1 MKKNDINLSDE
12 EMERILNDYKSKN
25 KNPSS
30 ENPEERSEAER
41 NNKKSKKTIDEK
53 ELKKQT
59 ETVQTLRE
67 KISAI
72 KTNRIKRFYYECC
85 LCFHETKLSFI
96 KDGDHPDNP
105 LILLLICILL
115 PYDIWAKKT
124 AGLLLRCIASP
135 FMREYVFSCCKFS
148 LLSLIVFFVLA
159 MLMALDYVKDDWFLL
174 VLFFFVVIPLGILIA
189 LVGGMPT
196 PALEYMDK
204 RKGYP
209 AITSNMSVGSVDSFR
224 TAITGGDELWEPLT
238 QINLVS
244 EKEYH
249 IFPVMLQCNVL
260 SEDHEPKS
268 SLKQKPISLV
278 TNYDIDDNEIAG
290 VFVSNQMNLTK
301 DQKSEYRF
309 PLKLLLEDELLD
321 LLNELLVLEPSME
334 FRYSFLKFS
343 NLLLRIE
350 PIDHYVY
357 HEKTDEL
364 LEKINERIH
373 PWLNRKRS

>member
-1 MKKNDINLSDE
+1 M
-12 EMERILNDYKSKN
+12 
-25 KNPSS
+25 
-30 ENPEERSEAER
+30 
-41 NNKKSKKTIDEK
+41 
-53 ELKKQT
+53 
-59 ETVQTLRE
+59 
-67 KISAI
+67 
-72 KTNRIKRFYYECC
+72 
-85 LCFHETKLSFI
+85 
-96 KDGDHPDNP
+96 
-105 LILLLICILL
+105 
-115 PYDIWAKKT
+115 
-124 AGLLLRCIASP
+124 
-135 FMREYVFSCCKFS
+135 
-148 LLSLIVFFVLA
+148 
-159 MLMALDYVKDDWFLL
+159 
-174 VLFFFVVIPLGILIA
+174 VIPLGILIA

>member
-1 MKKNDINLSDE
+1 MG
-12 EMERILNDYKSKN
+12 
-25 KNPSS
+25 
-30 ENPEERSEAER
+30 
-41 NNKKSKKTIDEK
+41 
-53 ELKKQT
+53 
-59 ETVQTLRE
+59 TVNADQ
-67 KISAI
+67 S
-72 KTNRIKRFYYECC
+72 C
-85 LCFHETKLSFI
+85 L
-96 KDGDHPDNP
+96 G
-105 LILLLICILL
+105 
-115 PYDIWAKKT
+115 
-124 AGLLLRCIASP
+124 
-135 FMREYVFSCCKFS
+135 
-148 LLSLIVFFVLA
+148 
-159 MLMALDYVKDDWFLL
+159 
-174 VLFFFVVIPLGILIA
+174 
-189 LVGGMPT
+189 
-196 PALEYMDK
+196 
-204 RKGYP
+204 
-209 AITSNMSVGSVDSFR
+209 
-224 TAITGGDELWEPLT
+224 
-238 QINLVS
+238 
-244 EKEYH
+244 KEYH

-268 SLKQKPISLV
+268 SLKQKPILV